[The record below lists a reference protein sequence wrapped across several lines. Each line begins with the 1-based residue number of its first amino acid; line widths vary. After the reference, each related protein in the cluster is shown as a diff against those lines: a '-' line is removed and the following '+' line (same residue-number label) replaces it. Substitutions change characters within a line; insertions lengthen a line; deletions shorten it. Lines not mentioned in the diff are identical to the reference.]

1 MWTRTL
7 AVAGL
12 GLAVLASA
20 PAAGAE
26 TEAETGLDPT
36 GLWLAENER
45 SAIRVTRCPDGLCGA
60 VAWIIEGG
68 MQLDRKNPDPDKRAR
83 PICGL
88 RILWGVEQQDD
99 DPADWEDGT
108 VYKADEGETY
118 DVDLTVQGP
127 DRMKV
132 RGYVGLSLFGKS
144 QVWTRVSSKDYP
156 PCTPPEDSPEG

>member
-1 MWTRTL
+1 MWTRRVTS
-7 AVAGL
+7 
-12 GLAVLASA
+12 SA
-20 PAAGAE
+20 LAGALLL
-26 TEAETGLDPT
+26 AAFGGSAAAQDAPDPT
-36 GLWLAENER
+36 GLWLTENER
-45 SAIRVTRCPDGLCGA
+45 SAIRVTRCDEGLCGE

-68 MQLDRKNPDPDKRAR
+68 MRRDRENPDEALHDR

-118 DVDLTVQGP
+118 DVDLSVTGP
-127 DRMKV
+127 DTMKV

-144 QVWTRVSSKDYP
+144 QVWSRVRDADYP
-156 PCTPPEDSPEG
+156 PCTPPET